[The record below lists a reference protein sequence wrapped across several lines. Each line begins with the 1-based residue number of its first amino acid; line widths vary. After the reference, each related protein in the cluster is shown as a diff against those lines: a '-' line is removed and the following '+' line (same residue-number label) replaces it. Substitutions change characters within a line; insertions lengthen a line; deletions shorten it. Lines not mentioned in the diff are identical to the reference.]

1 MNQQRT
7 VGQYRA
13 LDLGLFAIMLM
24 VFESLAVMA
33 ARRWFPNEPY
43 TVSVAPAVTAIVLMR
58 WGPWAAIHAALG
70 GAVFCFMSGARPMH
84 YAVYILGN
92 LASLAALG
100 ILKGWTAEGIRESAS
115 RSLLFALAVTL
126 LMQAGR
132 ALVSLIF
139 GAGLQGALGFFTTD
153 AITAL
158 FTLVVIWIARR
169 LDGIFE
175 NQIHYLRRI
184 HAQEEED
191 YGMHGD

>member
-1 MNQQRT
+1 
-7 VGQYRA
+7 
-13 LDLGLFAIMLM
+13 MLM
-24 VFESLAVMA
+24 VFESLTVIA

-43 TVSVAPAVTAIVLMR
+43 TVSVVPAVTAIVLMR

-70 GAVFCFMSGARPMH
+70 GAVFCFMSGAKPMH
-84 YAVYILGN
+84 YAVYIVGN

-100 ILKGWTAEGIRESAS
+100 LMKVWTAEGIRESAS
-115 RSLLFALAVTL
+115 KSLLFALVVTL

-132 ALVSLIF
+132 AVISLLF
-139 GAGLQGALGFFTTD
+139 GAGLSGALGFFTTD

-175 NQIHYLRRI
+175 NQKHYLRRI

-191 YGMHGD
+191 YGMRGD